1 MKRILSLL
9 LVAVFCLAAAACSK
23 PSVTPPEEPGSSE
36 TATEPSWD
44 TTTDTEIT
52 ANTGM
57 EESAISSDTSA
68 TTVPTTRASDRDYD
82 GGGGQE
88 YDVLD
93 RRDLPSL
100 GDDGSYR
107 DTQAL
112 LCACGRGSSRTAI
125 RDRYSVQHSCGYQ
138 QPCPDQP
145 VEEHQPYSVLRQQ
158 RGCSG
163 AHSDAVSVLQKHDR
177 RLRHHLSGRWLR
189 FHCLR
194 IRRSRYCQ
202 ILHGPGDFRLRAKV
216 SCRALRLPCCAV
228 GRDEGDSVCPVL
240 CRGLRR

>member
-1 MKRILSLL
+1 MPPVCWMPAIATTRGAGLLPKKCSSSSECLADEDKENYLTRKKRYGMKRILSLL

-93 RRDLPSL
+93 RRDLPPSETT
-100 GDDGSYR
+100 DPTETPKPSY
-107 DTQAL
+107 A
-112 LCACGRGSSRTAI
+112 
-125 RDRYSVQHSCGYQ
+125 
-138 QPCPDQP
+138 P
-145 VEEHQPYSVLRQQ
+145 VVEDPADCHTRQ
-158 RGCSG
+158 
-163 AHSDAVSVLQKHDR
+163 
-177 RLRHHLSGRWLR
+177 
-189 FHCLR
+189 
-194 IRRSRYCQ
+194 I
-202 ILHGPGDFRLRAKV
+202 FRPA
-216 SCRALRLPCCAV
+216 
-228 GRDEGDSVCPVL
+228 
-240 CRGLRR
+240 